1 MLCLQPTTTAL
12 LQVLEK
18 FSSTSKIMYI
28 RTRGIVINHLKYGET
43 SLIVRVF
50 TEHSGLQSFIVKGFR
65 SPKNKGKLSL
75 FQPLSLIEIDL
86 PERTKSDLIIFK
98 DARALHHYSSISSTI
113 EKHSIFVFLSE
124 VLSKILCFSQTENEL
139 FEFVYNSLIALDNT
153 DENCNKFHLVFLNE
167 LTDYLGIRPFE
178 KHSLNNL
185 QSILDY
191 YGLHIPNFLPIKS
204 HVILHE
210 VLR

>member
-1 MLCLQPTTTAL
+1 
-12 LQVLEK
+12 
-18 FSSTSKIMYI
+18 MYI

-65 SPKNKGKLSL
+65 STKNKGKLSL

-86 PERTKSDLIIFK
+86 PEHTKSDLIIFR

-124 VLSKILCFSQTENEL
+124 ILSKILCFSQAENEL
-139 FEFVYNSLIALDNT
+139 FEFVFNSLIALDNT
-153 DENCNKFHLVFLNE
+153 TESCNTFHLIFLRD
-167 LTDYLGIRPFE
+167 LTDYLGIRPIE
-178 KHSLNNL
+178 T
-185 QSILDY
+185 QSIASLPLILEY

-204 HVILHE
+204 HLILHE
-210 VLR
+210 VLH

>member
-1 MLCLQPTTTAL
+1 
-12 LQVLEK
+12 
-18 FSSTSKIMYI
+18 MYI
-28 RTRGIVINHLKYGET
+28 RSRGIVINHLKYGET

-65 SPKNKGKLSL
+65 SAKNKGKISL

-86 PERTKSDLIIFK
+86 PERAKSDLLIFRE
-98 DARALHHYSSISSTI
+98 ARVLHHYSSISSTI

-124 VLSKILCFSQTENEL
+124 ILSKILCVSQAEEEL
-139 FEFVYNSLIALDNT
+139 FEFVFNSLIALDNT
-153 DENCNKFHLVFLNE
+153 KESCNTFHLVFLND
-167 LTDYLGIRPFE
+167 LTDYLGIRPVE
-178 KHSLNNL
+178 TQDLASLP
-185 QSILDY
+185 QILNY
-191 YGLHIPNFLPIKS
+191 YGQHIPNFLPIKS

>member
-1 MLCLQPTTTAL
+1 
-12 LQVLEK
+12 
-18 FSSTSKIMYI
+18 MYI

-65 SPKNKGKLSL
+65 SSKNKGKLSL

-86 PERTKSDLIIFK
+86 PERTKSDLIVFK
-98 DARALHHYSSISSTI
+98 DARTLHHYSSISSTI

-124 VLSKILCFSQTENEL
+124 VLSKVLCVSQAENEL
-139 FEFVYNSLIALDNT
+139 FEFVYHSLIALDNAQKPY
-153 DENCNKFHLVFLNE
+153 NNFHLIFLSD
-167 LTDYLGIRPFE
+167 LTEHLGIRPIE
-178 KHSLNNL
+178 KRALNNL

-191 YGLHIPNFLPIKS
+191 YGQHIPNFLPIKS

-210 VLR
+210 ILH